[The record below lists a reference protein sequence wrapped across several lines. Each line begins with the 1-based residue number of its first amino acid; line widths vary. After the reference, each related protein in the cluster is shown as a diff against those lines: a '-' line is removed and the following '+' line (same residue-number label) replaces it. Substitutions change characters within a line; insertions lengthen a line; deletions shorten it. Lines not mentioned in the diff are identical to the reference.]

1 MTPARRERKQNR
13 LRHAGFAVALA
24 LWAATAPAL
33 ASLTQR
39 VVVDWHS
46 GLAID
51 GYDPVAFF
59 TNGKS
64 ELGSGNFEFRY
75 AGAVWRFTNSGN
87 RAAFTERPDVYMPKY
102 GGYDPVGVARGIAV
116 PGNPQLWAIVNEQLF
131 LFYDGGQREKFLSNP
146 ARYLATS
153 ERRWS
158 DVMDTLDP

>member
-13 LRHAGFAVALA
+13 LRRGGFAVALA
-24 LWAATAPAL
+24 LSAMTAPAL
-33 ASLTQR
+33 GALTQR

-59 TNGKS
+59 TDRKS
-64 ELGSGNFEFRY
+64 ELGSGSFEFRY
-75 AGAVWRFTNSGN
+75 AGAVWRFTSSGN

-102 GGYDPVGVARGIAV
+102 GGYDPVGVARGVAV

-131 LFYDGGQREKFLSNP
+131 LFYDDAQRKKFLSNP
-146 ARYLATS
+146 PRYLATS
-153 ERRWS
+153 ERRWP
-158 DVMDTLDP
+158 DVMSTLDP